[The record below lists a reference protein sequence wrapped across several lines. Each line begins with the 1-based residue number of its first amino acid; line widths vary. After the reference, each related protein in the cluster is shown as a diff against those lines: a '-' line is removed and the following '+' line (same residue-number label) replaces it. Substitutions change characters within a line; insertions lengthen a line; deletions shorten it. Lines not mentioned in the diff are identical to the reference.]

1 MTFERNS
8 PALCY
13 MMPPWSW
20 KSRPIRS
27 PTVPFSERKKSPA
40 ASMNKDD
47 LFHVIHKV
55 PSGDS
60 PYVKAKQVQLIDKDL
75 GKAISLFWRSIN
87 AGDRVESALKDMA
100 LVMK

>member
-1 MTFERNS
+1 MTFERDS

-13 MMPPWSW
+13 MTPPPSSW

-60 PYVKAKQVQLIDKDL
+60 PYVKAKQVQVHGVFSFRKVSILIFFPSFGL
-75 GKAISLFWRSIN
+75 CLFL
-87 AGDRVESALKDMA
+87 VEFL
-100 LVMK
+100 

>member
-1 MTFERNS
+1 
-8 PALCY
+8 

-60 PYVKAKQVQLIDKDL
+60 PYVKAKQVQVNKVSIF
-75 GKAISLFWRSIN
+75 IVFVFW
-87 AGDRVESALKDMA
+87 VVMF
-100 LVMK
+100 LVGFLEFLVLY